1 MPRAPAQVEREQRVI
16 TIRLSS
22 TRLDS
27 HAPRAMGQKESRA
40 LQTRPH
46 LFQRLRLVCTLAEAL
61 PQKERES
68 SPPPEV
74 SQRAREEVR
83 QLTTRESC
91 RPAHA
96 HGR

>member
-1 MPRAPAQVEREQRVI
+1 M
-16 TIRLSS
+16 RLSS

-27 HAPRAMGQKESRA
+27 RAPRAMGRKRAGPSRPGLTCSSGCGSSA
-40 LQTRPH
+40 PWQRPS
-46 LFQRLRLVCTLAEAL
+46 

-74 SQRAREEVR
+74 SERAQEEVR
-83 QLTTRESC
+83 QLTTQESC